1 MAHALF
7 GLLYLLKLLCDVS
20 SDGVMTNNTDTS
32 DIPAPN
38 IIRDYPPCNEGP
50 QQNCLVMCSVSSVS
64 QAQLSWFNGSVSYSS
79 ITVSNLNNKLYLMVH
94 KEDKNNYS
102 CAVSSSETSSSSI
115 AYLNVTHLCQICSVV
130 TTAQIPVNEGES
142 VTLSTNLTKLHDG
155 DDIMWFYE
163 STFISEFY
171 ENLTIYHDC
180 IDGRFSNILQLDSE
194 TGSLTIT
201 NLSKQHTG
209 LYKLKS
215 PTGSLINHQQQ
226 ECQGYNVIVYDPLPV
241 PVITN
246 DSTQCSP
253 SLKCVVMCS
262 VKVTQV
268 TLSWYKGSSLLSNIS
283 GSDPKSN
290 FLCMEVEFRDP
301 NTYSCVVS
309 NSFTNKTTQLN
320 IKALCREE
328 IQEFS
333 TAAITVASVGVVFCL
348 IVAFGF
354 ICWFCYRRRGANQE
368 GNIPQYTRYNTF

>member
-1 MAHALF
+1 MKNMAHALF
-7 GLLYLLKLLCDVS
+7 GLLYLKLLCDVS
-20 SDGVMTNNTDTS
+20 SGGVMTYNTDTP

-64 QAQLSWFNGSVSYSS
+64 QAQLSWYNGSAIYSS
-79 ITVSNLNNKLYLMVH
+79 ITVSNLNNKLYLVVH

-102 CAVSSSETSSSSI
+102 CVVSSSGTNSSS
-115 AYLNVTHLCQICSVV
+115 YLNVTHLCQICSVV
-130 TTAQIPVNEGES
+130 TTTLIPVNEGES
-142 VTLSTNLTKLHDG
+142 VTLPTNLIQLHDG

-201 NLSKQHTG
+201 NLSKKHTG
-209 LYKLKS
+209 VYKLKS

-241 PVITN
+241 PIITN
-246 DSTQCSP
+246 DSTQCSA

-262 VKVTQV
+262 VNVRDV
-268 TLSWYKGSSLLSNIS
+268 SLSWYKGSSLLSNIS
-283 GSDPKSN
+283 VSDLKSN

-328 IQEFS
+328 IQEFKIVVIIG
-333 TAAITVASVGVVFCL
+333 AVGVGVCV
-348 IVAFGF
+348 IVAVFGV
-354 ICWFCYRRRGANQE
+354 IGCCCYRRRSAN
-368 GNIPQYTRYNTF
+368 PRYNQI